1 MTKVKPEMKMIQ
13 ARSLYKS
20 FGAHL
25 VLDNVNFEVNK
36 GEVIVIIGPSGSG
49 KSTLLRCFNG
59 LEEIDSGVI
68 TIEGETFAQKEP
80 GKKDL
85 INPKEKKFIAVKLG
99 MVFQHFN
106 LFPHKTV
113 LENVIEAPITVLGM
127 KKNDA
132 ISMGESLLN
141 KVGLSEKKN
150 SYPSKISG
158 GQKQR
163 VAIARAL
170 GMNPDIMLFDEPTS
184 SLDPE
189 LVGEV
194 QKVIIDLAHEKMT
207 MLIVTHEM
215 RFAEEVADRIIFM
228 DDGKIIADEKPDK
241 IFNNPEHPR
250 IITFIDKIT
259 MRQSNK
265 AN

>member
-1 MTKVKPEMKMIQ
+1 MKMIQ
-13 ARSLYKS
+13 ANNISKS
-20 FGAHL
+20 FGSHR
-25 VLDNVNFEVNK
+25 VLDNINFEVNK
-36 GEVIVIIGPSGSG
+36 GEVIAIIGPSGSG

-59 LEEIDSGVI
+59 LEEIDSGKIV
-68 TIEGETFAQKEP
+68 IEGDVFSEKTGKKE
-80 GKKDL
+80 KDL
-85 INPKEKKFIAVKLG
+85 ISLKDKRKITNKLG

-113 LENVIEAPITVLGM
+113 IENIIEAPVTVNGM
-127 KKNDA
+127 KKSDA
-132 ISMGESLLN
+132 IKRAEMLLD
-141 KVGLSEKKN
+141 KVGLLDKQN

-184 SLDPE
+184 ALDPE
-189 LVGEV
+189 LIGEV
-194 QKVIIDLAHEKMT
+194 QKVISDLAKEKMT

-215 RFAEEVADRIIFM
+215 RFAGEVANRIIFM
-228 DDGKIIADEKPDK
+228 DEGKIVEDSHPDK

-250 IITFIDKIT
+250 IKTFIEKISR
-259 MRQSNK
+259 RQID
-265 AN
+265 

>member
-1 MTKVKPEMKMIQ
+1 MNNQDPQMKMIQ
-13 ARSLYKS
+13 AQNLFKS
-20 FGAHL
+20 FGTHR

-36 GEVIVIIGPSGSG
+36 GEVVVIIGPSGSG

-59 LEEIDSGVI
+59 LEEIESGRI
-68 TIEGETFAQKEP
+68 SIEGETFAQKEH
-80 GKKDL
+80 GKKDR
-85 INPKEKKFIAVKLG
+85 INPKEKKDIARKLG

-106 LFPHKTV
+106 LFPHMTV
-113 LENVIEAPITVLGM
+113 IENVIEAPVTVSGM
-127 KKNDA
+127 NKNEA
-132 ISMGESLLN
+132 TAMGEVLLK
-141 KVGLSEKKN
+141 KVGLSDKKN

-194 QKVIIDLAHEKMT
+194 QKVILDLAREKMT

-215 RFAEEVADRIIFM
+215 RFAAEVADRIIFM
-228 DDGKIIADEKPDK
+228 DEGKIIADEKPDK
-241 IFNNPEHPR
+241 IFNNPDHPR

-259 MRQSNK
+259 MRQSN
-265 AN
+265 NQD

>member
-1 MTKVKPEMKMIQ
+1 MKMIQ
-13 ARSLYKS
+13 ARNLFKS
-20 FGAHL
+20 FGAHR
-25 VLDNVNFEVNK
+25 VLDDVNFEVSK

-59 LEEIDSGVI
+59 LEEIESGVI
-68 TIEGETFAQKEP
+68 TIEGKLFAHKEP
-80 GKKDL
+80 GKKDT
-85 INPKEKKFIAVKLG
+85 INPKDKKDIAGKLG

-106 LFPHKTV
+106 LFPHRTV
-113 LENVIEAPITVLGM
+113 LENVIEAPITVFGM
-127 KKNDA
+127 KKSDA
-132 ISMGESLLN
+132 IAMGESLLE
-141 KVGLSEKKN
+141 KVGLSDKKD
-150 SYPSKISG
+150 SYPSRISG

-189 LVGEV
+189 LIGEV
-194 QKVIIDLAHEKMT
+194 QKVILDLAREKMT

-215 RFAEEVADRIIFM
+215 RFAEEVANRIIFM
-228 DDGKIIADEKPDK
+228 DEGKIIADEKPDR

-250 IITFIDKIT
+250 IKTFIDRIT
-259 MRQSNK
+259 MRQSNPH
-265 AN
+265 N

>member
-1 MTKVKPEMKMIQ
+1 MKMIE
-13 ARSLYKS
+13 SIDLYKS
-20 FGAHL
+20 FGTHR
-25 VLDNVNFEVNK
+25 VLENVNLTVNK

-59 LEEIDSGVI
+59 LEEIESGTI
-68 TIEGETFAQKEP
+68 IIEGKTFAKKEK

-85 INPKEKKFIAVKLG
+85 ILHKDKKETTAKLG

-113 LENVIEAPITVLGM
+113 IENVIEAPITVSGI
-127 KKNDA
+127 KKSEA
-132 ISMGESLLN
+132 TKMGETLLE
-141 KVGLSEKKN
+141 KVGLIDKKN

-194 QKVIIDLAHEKMT
+194 QKVIIDLAREKMT

-215 RFAEEVADRIIFM
+215 GFAEQVADRIIFM
-228 DDGKIIADEKPDK
+228 DEGKIIADEKPEK
-241 IFNNPEHPR
+241 IFTKPDHPR
-250 IITFIDKIT
+250 IKTFIDKIT
-259 MRQSNK
+259 MRQSIK
-265 AN
+265 DI

>member
-1 MTKVKPEMKMIQ
+1 MSNQDLSMKMIQ
-13 ARSLYKS
+13 ARNLYKS
-20 FGAHL
+20 FGAHR

-59 LEEIDSGVI
+59 LEEIESGVI
-68 TIEGETFAQKEP
+68 TIEGETFAHKEN
-80 GKKDL
+80 GKKDK
-85 INPKEKKFIAVKLG
+85 IHPKEKKDIARKLG

-106 LFPHKTV
+106 LFPHMTV
-113 LENVIEAPITVLGM
+113 IENVIEAPVTVSGLN
-127 KKNDA
+127 KNDA
-132 ISMGESLLN
+132 LAMGEALLE
-141 KVGLSEKKN
+141 KVGLSDKKN
-150 SYPSKISG
+150 SYPSRISG

-170 GMNPDIMLFDEPTS
+170 GMSPDIMLFDEPTS

-194 QKVIIDLAHEKMT
+194 QKVIIDLAREKMT

-228 DDGKIIADEKPDK
+228 DEGKIIADEKPDK

-265 AN
+265 QD